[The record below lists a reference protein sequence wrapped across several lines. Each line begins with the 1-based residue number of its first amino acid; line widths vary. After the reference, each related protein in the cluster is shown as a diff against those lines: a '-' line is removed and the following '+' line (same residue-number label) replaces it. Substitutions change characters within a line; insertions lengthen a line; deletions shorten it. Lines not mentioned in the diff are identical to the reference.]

1 MEELLKKLKHGDEEA
16 FESIVKSYEKQLY
29 TIAKVRLKDESLA
42 KDAIQETFLSL
53 FLYSKRIKNV
63 EKLKSWLIIVL
74 INKCNDIVKEN
85 KIHNISFE
93 ENNFQNFIHSDDEF
107 IKITDKIDLINNI
120 NRLNNEERTI
130 LAMYYSSEYTLNEIS
145 KILNI
150 KIGTIKSKIS
160 RAKSKLRKNGR

>member
-1 MEELLKKLKHGDEEA
+1 MK
-16 FESIVKSYEKQLY
+16 KQLY

>member
-93 ENNFQNFIHSDDEF
+93 ENNFQNFIHSDD
-107 IKITDKIDLINNI
+107 KITDKIDLINNI